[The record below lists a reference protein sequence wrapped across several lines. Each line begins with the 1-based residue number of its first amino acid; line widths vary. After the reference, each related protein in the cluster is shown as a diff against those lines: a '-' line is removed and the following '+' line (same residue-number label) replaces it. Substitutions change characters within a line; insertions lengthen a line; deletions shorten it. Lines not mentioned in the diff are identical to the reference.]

1 MAKRAG
7 HADPRQHVLAIDGF
21 DRTLEADHR
30 VQLQQ
35 RHRGVGAF
43 QIDGSVLNARHD
55 RRRQGFGINLQTN
68 RQHGHGVNGGAERFI
83 QISGE
88 IGLVEPLPRKPP
100 RGRRLLGFDRCSQAI
115 GLVDLRVRSLHRCF
129 QLFLAIKVICAKS

>member
-43 QIDGSVLNARHD
+43 QIDEPVLNALHD
-55 RRRQGFGINLQTN
+55 RRRQGFGINLQTD
-68 RQHGHGVNGGAERFI
+68 RQCGHEVNGGADHFMR
-83 QISGE
+83 ISGE
-88 IGLVEPLPRKPP
+88 NGLVEPLSREPP
-100 RGRRLLGFDRCSQAI
+100 RGMRLLGFDLCSQSI
-115 GLVDLRVRSLHRCF
+115 GFVDLCVRRLHRRF
-129 QLFLAIKVICAKS
+129 QLLLAIKVICAKS